1 MALPG
6 GWFLFGPFFLSPLLR
21 RHEPKFREIA
31 FAGGLC
37 PTVPL
42 IWGQD
47 TFGIDLDLKFLKECR
62 PGLRRGLLSVPLGVE
77 GVGANSAA

>member
-1 MALPG
+1 MALPV
-6 GWFLFGPFFLSPLLR
+6 GWLLFDTFFLSLLLR

-62 PGLRRGLLSVPLGVE
+62 PGLRRGLFGVPLGVE
-77 GVGANSAA
+77 GVGANAAA

>member
-6 GWFLFGPFFLSPLLR
+6 GWFLFDPFFLSPLLR

-37 PTVPL
+37 PAVPL

-47 TFGIDLDLKFLKECR
+47 AFGIDLDLKFLKECR
-62 PGLRRGLLSVPLGVE
+62 PGLRCGLFSVPLGVE
-77 GVGANSAA
+77 GVGANAAA